1 MRIGVRD
8 YLMKPCDLVELTA
21 KVEAA
26 ARRKRDRENKIL
38 DVRSR
43 PYITGHEKEELIAA
57 ILAS

>member
-1 MRIGVRD
+1 LI
-8 YLMKPCDLVELTA
+8 KPCEFVELTT

-26 ARRKRDRENKIL
+26 ARRKRDRESKIL

-43 PYITGHEKEELIAA
+43 PYITVHEKEELIAA

>member
-1 MRIGVRD
+1 L
-8 YLMKPCDLVELTA
+8 YELTA

-43 PYITGHEKEELIAA
+43 PYITGREKEELIAA

>member
-1 MRIGVRD
+1 MRIGARD

-43 PYITGHEKEELIAA
+43 PYITGREKEELIAA